1 MGEEQER
8 QPITPAAGGGE
19 ERGEVEVTS
28 GGELRPERIEIPP
41 TLPVLPLKNT
51 VLFPALLAPLLVNT
65 ARSQRLI
72 DHVLVTPERLLLACA
87 VRRPVEGSPGPDDV
101 YPVGTVLRV
110 ARMMKFPDGSY
121 RLLVQ
126 GVARGR
132 IDGFTEE
139 TRFLEARV
147 SALEEVGDPRSV
159 EVAAL
164 SRSVSQGF
172 QALVAE
178 HPKLSD
184 ELQVIAANLEDPSR
198 LADLV
203 AHNLEI
209 DVAGK
214 QAVLEQLDVE
224 ARLRKV
230 LDDLTRSREAMT
242 IESEIRDRVQ
252 SEMGKTQRDYMLR
265 QQMEA
270 IRREL
275 GESEES
281 ESEVASLRERIDA
294 AGLAAGGPGTGEPRA
309 RAPGDDAAGGGRT
322 RRDPQLSGVDG
333 RSAMVEA

>member
-1 MGEEQER
+1 MS
-8 QPITPAAGGGE
+8 E
-19 ERGEVEVTS
+19 ERGPIAPTTPAREETGEVVVQT
-28 GGELRPERIEIPP
+28 GGDQTPEQLDLPS

-51 VLFPALLAPLLVNT
+51 VLFPALLAPLLVTT

-72 DHVLVTPERLLLACA
+72 DQVLVSPDRLMLAAA

-101 YPVGTVLRV
+101 YRVGTVLRV

-126 GVARGR
+126 GVARGQ
-132 IDGFTEE
+132 IEEFTSEE
-139 TRFLEARV
+139 RFLQARV
-147 SALEEVGDPRSV
+147 SLLDDCGDPRSDDDT
-159 EVAAL
+159 AL

-203 AHNLEI
+203 AHNLEL

-214 QAVLEQLDVE
+214 QAVLEELDLA
-224 ARLRKV
+224 ARLRLV
-230 LDDLTRSREAMT
+230 LADLTRSREAMT
-242 IESEIRDRVQ
+242 IESEIRDKVQ

-275 GESEES
+275 GESEDGDTEI
-281 ESEVASLRERIDA
+281 ETLRTRIEA
-294 AGLAAGGPGTGEPRA
+294 AGLPP
-309 RAPGDDAAGGGRT
+309 
-322 RRDPQLSGVDG
+322 
-333 RSAMVEA
+333 EAQEQANR